1 MQVINALIEQ
11 SFEYTAKKKNLAV
24 RRDEIGDLMEVI
36 AYCQDD
42 AVKESLEYR
51 ETLWEMCVEEG
62 ITFTDWLYGGG
73 TGSDD
78 DRRRM
83 LEALS
88 KKGLIE
94 SDRDWSVYEDSKL
107 KKINISLGGF
117 PACVSTVKEYV
128 QERREILSS
137 IKKVMDYEAFM
148 QSCFINSRFAK
159 GILSEMKHIS
169 NFSDNTKEITKA
181 LGVLNDYAVKLY
193 QQYSNRL
200 EEAMRILSVKL
211 QRECAPDPKH
221 AEALMFTFTYSEN
234 IEGDQVPRTKDVEC
248 SPHLKLLHPGS
259 NLRIYFYWCDEV
271 IGSGE
276 KVLVGRIGRHPYKK
290 KGK

>member
-11 SFEYTAKKKNLAV
+11 SFEYTVKKESLAV

-42 AVKESLEYR
+42 AVKEPLEYR
-51 ETLWEMCVEEG
+51 QALWETCVEEG
-62 ITFTDWLYGGG
+62 ITFADWLYGSG

-83 LEALS
+83 LEAIS
-88 KKGLIE
+88 KKGLVE
-94 SDRDWSVYEDSKL
+94 SDRDWSVYETSEL
-107 KKINISLGGF
+107 KRINIALGKF
-117 PACVSTVKEYV
+117 QASISTVKEYV
-128 QERREILSS
+128 QKRRAILSS
-137 IKKVMDYEAFM
+137 IKKVTDYEAFM

-211 QRECAPDPKH
+211 QRECSPDPKH
-221 AEALMFTFTYSEN
+221 SEELIFTFTYSDN
-234 IEGDQVPRTKDVEC
+234 IEEDKVLRTKDIEC
-248 SPHLKLLHPGS
+248 SPHLKLIHPGS
-259 NLRIYFYWCDEV
+259 NLRIYFYWCDDAIEE
-271 IGSGE
+271 GK
-276 KVLVGRIGRHPYKK
+276 KVLVGRIGRHPY
-290 KGK
+290 

>member
-42 AVKESLEYR
+42 AVKEPLEYR

-137 IKKVMDYEAFM
+137 IKKVMDYEAFI

-221 AEALMFTFTYSEN
+221 AEELMFTFTYSEN

-259 NLRIYFYWCDEV
+259 NLRIYFY
-271 IGSGE
+271 
-276 KVLVGRIGRHPYKK
+276 
-290 KGK
+290 

>member
-11 SFEYTAKKKNLAV
+11 SFEYTAKKESLAV

-42 AVKESLEYR
+42 AVKEPLEYR
-51 ETLWEMCVEEG
+51 ETLWDMCVEEG

-73 TGSDD
+73 AGSDD

-107 KKINISLGGF
+107 RKINISLGGF
-117 PACVSTVKEYV
+117 PACVSIVKEYV

-200 EEAMRILSVKL
+200 EEAMRILSAKL

-221 AEALMFTFTYSEN
+221 AEELIFTFTYSEN
-234 IEGDQVPRTKDVEC
+234 IEGDKVSRTKDVEC

-259 NLRIYFYWCDEV
+259 NLRIYFYWCDDAIED
-271 IGSGE
+271 GK
-276 KVLVGRIGRHPYKK
+276 KVLVGRIGRHPY
-290 KGK
+290 

>member
-1 MQVINALIEQ
+1 MQVINSLIEQ
-11 SFEYTAKKKNLAV
+11 SFEYTAEKENLAV
-24 RRDEIGDLMEVI
+24 RKDEIGDLMEII

-42 AVKESLEYR
+42 AVKEPLEYQ
-51 ETLWEMCVEEG
+51 EALWETCVEEG

-73 TGSDD
+73 TGSND

-88 KKGLIE
+88 KKALIE
-94 SDRDWSVYEDSKL
+94 SDKNQPICETSTL
-107 KKINISLGGF
+107 KNINITLGEFRTG
-117 PACVSTVKEYV
+117 VSTVEEYV
-128 QERREILSS
+128 HERRKILCS
-137 IKKVMDYEAFM
+137 IRKVTDYEVFM

-181 LGVLNDYAVKLY
+181 LGILNDHAVKLY

-200 EEAMRILSVKL
+200 EEAMHILATLL

-221 AEALMFTFTYSEN
+221 SENLIFTFTYSEN
-234 IEGDQVPRTKDVEC
+234 IEGDKVAKTKDIEC
-248 SPHLKLLHPGS
+248 SPHFKLLHPGS
-259 NLRIYFYWCDEV
+259 NLRIYFYWCDDAIED
-271 IGSGE
+271 GK
-276 KVLVGRIGRHPYKK
+276 KVLVGRIGRHPY
-290 KGK
+290 

>member
-42 AVKESLEYR
+42 AVKEPLEYR

-73 TGSDD
+73 AGSDD

-107 KKINISLGGF
+107 KK
-117 PACVSTVKEYV
+117 STF
-128 QERREILSS
+128 R
-137 IKKVMDYEAFM
+137 
-148 QSCFINSRFAK
+148 
-159 GILSEMKHIS
+159 
-169 NFSDNTKEITKA
+169 
-181 LGVLNDYAVKLY
+181 
-193 QQYSNRL
+193 
-200 EEAMRILSVKL
+200 
-211 QRECAPDPKH
+211 
-221 AEALMFTFTYSEN
+221 
-234 IEGDQVPRTKDVEC
+234 
-248 SPHLKLLHPGS
+248 
-259 NLRIYFYWCDEV
+259 
-271 IGSGE
+271 
-276 KVLVGRIGRHPYKK
+276 
-290 KGK
+290 

>member
-42 AVKESLEYR
+42 AVKEPLEYR

-73 TGSDD
+73 AGSDD

-107 KKINISLGGF
+107 RKINISLGGF
-117 PACVSTVKEYV
+117 PACVSIVKEYV

-221 AEALMFTFTYSEN
+221 TEELMFTYSEN
-234 IEGDQVPRTKDVEC
+234 VEGDQVPRTKDVEC

-259 NLRIYFYWCDEV
+259 NLRIYFYWCDDAIED
-271 IGSGE
+271 GK
-276 KVLVGRIGRHPYKK
+276 KVLVGRIGRHPY
-290 KGK
+290 

>member
-1 MQVINALIEQ
+1 MQVINSLIEQ
-11 SFEYTAKKKNLAV
+11 SFEYTAEKEILAF
-24 RRDEIGDLMEVI
+24 RKDEIGDLMEII

-42 AVKESLEYR
+42 AVKEPLEYQKA
-51 ETLWEMCVEEG
+51 LWETCVEEG

-73 TGSDD
+73 AGSND

-88 KKGLIE
+88 KKALVE
-94 SDRDWSVYEDSKL
+94 SDKNRTICETSTL
-107 KKINISLGGF
+107 KNINITLGEVRTG
-117 PACVSTVKEYV
+117 VSTVEEYV
-128 QERREILSS
+128 HERRKILCS
-137 IKKVMDYEAFM
+137 IRKVTDYEAFM

-181 LGVLNDYAVKLY
+181 LGILNDQAVKLY

-200 EEAMRILSVKL
+200 EEAMRILSARL

-221 AEALMFTFTYSEN
+221 SEDLIFTFTYSEN
-234 IEGDQVPRTKDVEC
+234 IEGDKVAKTKDIEC

-259 NLRIYFYWCDEV
+259 NLRIYFYWCDDAIED
-271 IGSGE
+271 G
-276 KVLVGRIGRHPYKK
+276 KQVLVGRIGRHPY
-290 KGK
+290 

>member
-42 AVKESLEYR
+42 AVKEPLEYR

-73 TGSDD
+73 AGSDD

-107 KKINISLGGF
+107 RKINISLGGF
-117 PACVSTVKEYV
+117 PACVSIVKEYV

-137 IKKVMDYEAFM
+137 IKKVMDHEAFM

-200 EEAMRILSVKL
+200 EEAMRILSAKL

-221 AEALMFTFTYSEN
+221 AEELIFTFTYSEN
-234 IEGDQVPRTKDVEC
+234 IEGDKVSRTKDVEC

-259 NLRIYFYWCDEV
+259 NLRIYFYWCDDAIED
-271 IGSGE
+271 GK
-276 KVLVGRIGRHPYKK
+276 KVLVGRIGRHPY
-290 KGK
+290 

>member
-1 MQVINALIEQ
+1 MQIINSLIEQ
-11 SFEYTAKKKNLAV
+11 SFEYTEEKENLAV
-24 RRDEIGDLMEVI
+24 RRDEIGDLMEII

-42 AVKESLEYR
+42 VVKEPLEYR
-51 ETLWEMCVEEG
+51 EDLWEMCVEEG

-88 KKGLIE
+88 KKALIK
-94 SDRDWSVYEDSKL
+94 SDRDWPVHETSNL
-107 KKINISLGGF
+107 KNINVTLGEFRSG
-117 PACVSTVKEYV
+117 ASTVEEYV
-128 QERREILSS
+128 QDRRNILSS
-137 IKKVMDYEAFM
+137 IKNVTDYEAFM

-193 QQYSNRL
+193 QQYSAQL
-200 EEAMRILSVKL
+200 EEAMRILSARL

-221 AEALMFTFTYSEN
+221 SKDLIFTFTYSEN
-234 IEGDQVPRTKDVEC
+234 IEGDTTAKTKDIEC

-259 NLRIYFYWCDEV
+259 NLRIYFYWCDDV
-271 IGSGE
+271 IEGGK
-276 KVLVGRIGRHPYKK
+276 KVLVGRIGRHPY
-290 KGK
+290 

>member
-42 AVKESLEYR
+42 AVKEPLEYR

-73 TGSDD
+73 AGSDD

-107 KKINISLGGF
+107 RKINISLGGF
-117 PACVSTVKEYV
+117 PACVSIVKEYV

-137 IKKVMDYEAFM
+137 IKKVMDYEAFI

-221 AEALMFTFTYSEN
+221 TEELMFTFTYSEN
-234 IEGDQVPRTKDVEC
+234 VEGDQVPRTKDVEC

-259 NLRIYFYWCDEV
+259 NLRIYFY
-271 IGSGE
+271 
-276 KVLVGRIGRHPYKK
+276 
-290 KGK
+290 

>member
-11 SFEYTAKKKNLAV
+11 SFEYTTEKESLAV
-24 RRDEIGDLMEVI
+24 RRDEIGDLMEII

-42 AVKESLEYR
+42 AVKEPLEYR

-62 ITFTDWLYGGG
+62 ITFTDWLYGAGA
-73 TGSDD
+73 GSDD

-211 QRECAPDPKH
+211 QRECAPDSKH
-221 AEALMFTFTYSEN
+221 AEELMFTFTYSEN
-234 IEGDQVPRTKDVEC
+234 IEGDLVPRTKDVEC
-248 SPHLKLLHPGS
+248 SPHLKLLHSGS
-259 NLRIYFYWCDEV
+259 NLRIYFYWCDDAIED
-271 IGSGE
+271 GK
-276 KVLVGRIGRHPYKK
+276 KVLVGRIGRHPY
-290 KGK
+290 

>member
-42 AVKESLEYR
+42 AVKEPLEYR

-73 TGSDD
+73 AGSDD

-107 KKINISLGGF
+107 RKINISLGGF
-117 PACVSTVKEYV
+117 PACVSIVKEYV

-181 LGVLNDYAVKLY
+181 LGILNDHAVKLY
-193 QQYSNRL
+193 QQYSTRL
-200 EEAMRILSVKL
+200 EEAMRILSARL

-221 AEALMFTFTYSEN
+221 SEDLIFTFTYSEN
-234 IEGDQVPRTKDVEC
+234 IEGDKVAKTKDIEC
-248 SPHLKLLHPGS
+248 SPHLKLLHSGS
-259 NLRIYFYWCDEV
+259 NLRIYFYWCDNAIED
-271 IGSGE
+271 GK
-276 KVLVGRIGRHPYKK
+276 KVLVGRIGRHPY
-290 KGK
+290 